1 MSEVLSPVQV
11 EATIRDAA
19 QRIAN
24 GVKVVSERHRAF
36 LRADHAVDVAFAQAY
51 LTADG
56 PAHEKRYRA
65 ELATVAERE
74 ARDDADAA
82 FQYATR
88 QWRALQ
94 AELEAYR
101 SIGASVRQAYAT
113 GGGSS

>member
-1 MSEVLSPVQV
+1 MSEVLSPVAV
-11 EATIRDAA
+11 EATIREAA

-24 GVKVVSERHRAF
+24 GVKVVSDRHREF
-36 LRADHAVDVAFAQAY
+36 LHADHALDVAFARAY
-51 LTADG
+51 LAAEG

-65 ELATVAERE
+65 ELATSVERE
-74 ARDDADAA
+74 ARDEADAA

-101 SIGASVRQAYAT
+101 SIGASVRESYRA
-113 GGGSS
+113 GGGHS